1 MVTKPKKT
9 QMRNDFDISVFSWLA
24 SKAATF
30 MITPGIVIKASE
42 KVLKNNK
49 L

>member
-9 QMRNDFDISVFSWLA
+9 QMRNDFVISVFSWLA

-30 MITPGIVIKASE
+30 VITPGILINASE
-42 KVLKNNK
+42 KVLKINK
-49 L
+49 F